1 MAEIE
6 VIDPAAEAEQPVEQP
21 VEAVPTADL
30 LLRPPYSDE
39 QLQAMDIFFKRR
51 QVNPVGFTY
60 TEGGDLK
67 AERGAQARVR
77 KAGKAEEGTI
87 QLKRFLPLTPTERE
101 VIEQDRLDRLA
112 DLDKEYEATRKAL
125 KDAMAQY
132 AVTRQM
138 EPVLV
143 VNTAL
148 SELDARRSAA
158 RSAVRSI
165 QALDNPETRLI
176 LLDQPYEKRKLVPV
190 SFGQKDPYFGQVFQ
204 MSYYDLLPEFEFG
217 KYVPDEEVPPA
228 ESEEGEAEA
237 MILPDE
243 AGYRVRLRD
252 GRVGRVFFEANSDVN
267 GFLSP
272 MWPAT
277 FTMDNVQYACA
288 LQAYEAERA
297 RELGKLELRAS
308 LLKTRSGRTVRIF
321 TKNVEG
327 HPKNAKAL
335 WFKIYTAIYQQNE
348 ELKKKLLATGTDT
361 LIYADPREGPSGIGL
376 AHTDGTALDSSKL
389 TGENAAGLAQEEVRA
404 RARDETLQEAPV
416 DTDIREAAITEEEQ
430 GKARVGAIINAARR
444 RGGGGGG
451 RY

>member
-6 VIDPAAEAEQPVEQP
+6 IIDPAAQRQVAQVGAEPIP
-21 VEAVPTADL
+21 RADAL
-30 LLRPPYSDE
+30 LTPPYSDD
-39 QLQAMDIFFKRR
+39 QLQAIDIFFKRR

-67 AERGAQARVR
+67 TEAGAQARVR
-77 KAGKAEEGTI
+77 KAGRAEEGTI
-87 QLKRFLPLTPTERE
+87 QLKRFLPITPTERE
-101 VIEQDRLDRLA
+101 VIEQDRLEKLVE
-112 DLDKEYEATRKAL
+112 LDMQYEVARKAL
-125 KDAMAQY
+125 ADAMARY
-132 AVTRQM
+132 SMSREVG
-138 EPVLV
+138 PVLAANV
-143 VNTAL
+143 AV

-176 LLDQPYEKRKLVPV
+176 LLDQPYEKRKLVQ
-190 SFGQKDPYFGQVFQ
+190 GQKDPYLGQVFQ
-204 MSYYDLLPEFEFG
+204 MSYYDHLPQFEFG
-217 KYVPDEEVPPA
+217 KYVPDEEVPPL
-228 ESEEGEAEA
+228 EPEEGAEAEA

-243 AGYRVRLRD
+243 AGYRQRLRD
-252 GRVGRVFFEANSDVN
+252 GRVGRIFFEANSDVN

-272 MWPAT
+272 MWPVT

-361 LIYADPREGPSGIGL
+361 LIYAEPREGPSGIGL
-376 AHTDGTALDSSKL
+376 AHTDGAALDSAKW

-404 RARDETLQEAPV
+404 RARDETLQEAPG

-430 GKARVGAIINAARR
+430 EKARVGAIINAARR
-444 RGGGGGG
+444 RGGG